1 MENAK
6 AEIIIEDILLEIVKD
21 IRARRVVIKDS
32 RGRVNN

>member
-21 IRARRVVIKDS
+21 IRTRRVVIKDS
-32 RGRVNN
+32 RGRVN